1 MVLGCF
7 QLEVKSTFIKS
18 LSKQES
24 YNLVS
29 LSGVVPLWD
38 SLPMVPTLF
47 GQLPQKD
54 CEHPTSAAVAWGCS
68 IMNILVL
75 FKMKWTNLLLFFI
88 SSLMFTV
95 K

>member
-18 LSKQES
+18 LSTQE
-24 YNLVS
+24 S

-54 CEHPTSAAVAWGCS
+54 CGHPTSAAVAWGCS

-75 FKMKWTNLLLFFI
+75 FKMKWTNLLLFLFPH
-88 SSLMFTV
+88 SCLL
-95 K
+95 